1 MKKKN
6 RIVFKNEEV
15 MVHQMKTF
23 LHNLWS
29 RTNLCIVDRS
39 GSLILGLDGLPLF
52 VYFGLYGGKGIGR
65 LSSMKPPLLT
75 E

>member
-15 MVHQMKTF
+15 TIHQMRTSF

-52 VYFGLYGGKGIGR
+52 VYFGLYGGK
-65 LSSMKPPLLT
+65 
-75 E
+75 